1 MTALYLLEPPDPG
14 AAWAPFAGV
23 RPIAELRAGAWRI
36 RERWEGACAADAT
49 AILGAHVEAFHE
61 GDEPPVRPVGPV
73 EGPAIIGA
81 SWFAPT
87 GERVTDVAGLA
98 EGPIRRLRHGE
109 RTVGWLVPQGQ
120 RWDGPRERGESVPLD
135 GVLLRGA
142 FDLITALE
150 RFLGDDCAD
159 LRAAP
164 STGVPDG
171 SLVLGR
177 PEDVVVMGAAVEP
190 GVVFDVRHGAVVL
203 EPGVEVR
210 HGTRL
215 EGPVYVGA
223 RTRVLGG
230 FIRASAF
237 GPECRVHGEIAASVF
252 LGFANK
258 SHDGFV
264 GHSVVGQWVNLGA
277 LTTTSNL
284 KNTYGPV
291 RLDVGGVRLETE
303 RQNLGTLFGDHAKTA
318 IGTML
323 ATGTVISAGANV
335 FGPPTPPKF
344 VPPFA
349 WGGSGG
355 EQLTADGFLQVA
367 ERVMSRRNVT
377 LTPERRRSLEQTFA
391 RGVAAAAAAAAAT
404 KAADR

>member
-1 MTALYLLEPPDPG
+1 VIALYLLEPDDPG

-23 RPIAELRAGAWRI
+23 RPVAELRAGAWRI
-36 RERWEGACAADAT
+36 RERWEAACAADAT
-49 AILGAHVEAFHE
+49 AILGGHVRAFHE
-61 GDEPPVRPVGPV
+61 GDEPPVRPVGPID
-73 EGPAIIGA
+73 GPAVVGC
-81 SWFAPT
+81 SWFAP
-87 GERVTDVAGLA
+87 AGVRLLEPDALA
-98 EGPIRRLRHGE
+98 GGPVRRLLHGD
-109 RTVGWLVPQGQ
+109 RTVGWLVPGGQ
-120 RWDGPRERGESVPLD
+120 RWEGPADTGEPVPVDGIA
-135 GVLLRGA
+135 LRGA
-142 FDLITALE
+142 FDLVTALE
-150 RFLGDDCAD
+150 HFLADDCAD

-171 SLVLGR
+171 SLVFGR

-203 EPGVEVR
+203 ESGVEVR

-237 GPECRVHGEIAASVF
+237 GPECRVHGEIAGSIF
-252 LGFANK
+252 LGYANK

-264 GHSVVGQWVNLGA
+264 GHSVVGHWVNLGA

-291 RLDVGGVRLETE
+291 RLEVGGVRIETS

-323 ATGTVISAGANV
+323 ATGTVVSAGANV
-335 FGPPTPPKF
+335 FGAVTPPKF
-344 VPPFA
+344 IPPFA
-349 WGGSGG
+349 WGATSG
-355 EQLTADGFLQVA
+355 ERVTPDGFLQVA

-377 LTPERRRSLEQTFA
+377 LTPERRRSLEETFA
-391 RGVAAAAAAAAAT
+391 RGVQAAAAAGEPNQ
-404 KAADR
+404 